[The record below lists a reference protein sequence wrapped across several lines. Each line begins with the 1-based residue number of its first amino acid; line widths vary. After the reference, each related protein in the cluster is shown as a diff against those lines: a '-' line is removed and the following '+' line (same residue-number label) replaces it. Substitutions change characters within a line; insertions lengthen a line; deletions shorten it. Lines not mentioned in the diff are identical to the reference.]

1 MFKHP
6 NSIVMKNAEINKL
19 GVDELKKAITAE
31 QENLTRLKLAH
42 AISPIEN
49 PMRIRENRKL
59 IAKLETALTK
69 AINA

>member
-1 MFKHP
+1 
-6 NSIVMKNAEINKL
+6 MKNAEINKL
-19 GVDELKKAITAE
+19 GVDELKKAIAAE

-69 AINA
+69 AINT

>member
-1 MFKHP
+1 
-6 NSIVMKNAEINKL
+6 MKNAEINKL
-19 GVDELKKAITAE
+19 GVDELKKAIAAE

-49 PMRIRENRKL
+49 PMRIRETRRV

-69 AINA
+69 ATNA

>member
-1 MFKHP
+1 
-6 NSIVMKNAEINKL
+6 MKNAEINKL
-19 GVDELKKAITAE
+19 GVDELKKAIAAE

-49 PMRIRENRKL
+49 PMRIRETRRV

-69 AINA
+69 AVNA

>member
-1 MFKHP
+1 
-6 NSIVMKNAEINKL
+6 MKNAEINKL
-19 GVDELKKAITAE
+19 GVDELKKAIAAE

-69 AINA
+69 AVNA

>member
-1 MFKHP
+1 
-6 NSIVMKNAEINKL
+6 MKNAEINKL
-19 GVDELKKAITAE
+19 GVDELKKAIAAE

-49 PMRIRENRKL
+49 PMRIRETRRV

>member
-1 MFKHP
+1 
-6 NSIVMKNAEINKL
+6 
-19 GVDELKKAITAE
+19 LKKAITAE

>member
-1 MFKHP
+1 
-6 NSIVMKNAEINKL
+6 MKNAEINKL
-19 GVDELKKAITAE
+19 GVDELKKAIAAE

-49 PMRIRENRKL
+49 PMRIRETRRV

-69 AINA
+69 TVNA

>member
-1 MFKHP
+1 
-6 NSIVMKNAEINKL
+6 MKNAEINKL
-19 GVDELKKAITAE
+19 GVDELKKAIAAE

-49 PMRIRENRKL
+49 PMRISENRKL

>member
-1 MFKHP
+1 
-6 NSIVMKNAEINKL
+6 MKNSEINKL
-19 GVDELKKAITAE
+19 GVDELKKAIAAE

>member
-1 MFKHP
+1 
-6 NSIVMKNAEINKL
+6 MKNAEINKL
-19 GVDELKKAITAE
+19 GVDELKKAIAAE

>member
-1 MFKHP
+1 
-6 NSIVMKNAEINKL
+6 MKNAEINKL
-19 GVDELKKAITAE
+19 GVDELKKAIAAE

-59 IAKLETALTK
+59 IARLETALTK